1 MLLSFF
7 PGRQKHYY
15 YPKKIKLYSHYFF
28 CLFIPPK
35 LPIMAIIVKEEQGFK
50 FVDEGQGQV
59 LLLLH
64 GLFGALSN
72 WEGVVNRF
80 SKNFRVV
87 IPMLP
92 IYEMP
97 IREAGLE
104 GLRKFVEDFVAFKNL
119 DNLIIMGNSL
129 GGHIALLYTLNN
141 ERYVKKLIL
150 TGSSGLFEDSMGGSY
165 PKRGNYQYI
174 KERVSYTFYDP
185 EVASKDLVDEVF
197 ETTKSIPKC
206 MRIVAIAKSA
216 QRSNMADEIPKIKIP
231 TLLVWGLND
240 TITPPVVAHEFN
252 RLIPNSKLKFID
264 KCCHAAMMEHP
275 ETFNEIVEEF
285 LVQ

>member
-1 MLLSFF
+1 MS
-7 PGRQKHYY
+7 
-15 YPKKIKLYSHYFF
+15 IT
-28 CLFIPPK
+28 I
-35 LPIMAIIVKEEQGFK
+35 KEESGFR
-50 FVDEGQGQV
+50 FVDEGKGPA

-97 IREAGLE
+97 IKEAGLE
-104 GLRKFVEDFVAFKNL
+104 GLRKFVENFVAFKNL

-129 GGHIALLYTLNN
+129 GGHIALLYTLKN
-141 ERYVKKLIL
+141 RDKVQKLIL

-165 PKRGNYQYI
+165 PKRGNYEYI
-174 KERVSYTFYDP
+174 KERVAYTFYDP
-185 EVASKDLVDEVF
+185 NVATKDLVDEVF
-197 ETTKSIPKC
+197 ETTRNIPKC

-216 QRSNMADEIPKIKIP
+216 QRHNMAEEIPNIGAP

-240 TITPPVVAHEFN
+240 TITPPIVAHEFN
-252 RLIPNSKLKFID
+252 RLIPDSTLKFID
-264 KCCHAAMMEHP
+264 KCCHAPMMEHP
-275 ETFNEIVEEF
+275 QKFNELVEEF
-285 LVQ
+285 LVT

>member
-1 MLLSFF
+1 M
-7 PGRQKHYY
+7 
-15 YPKKIKLYSHYFF
+15 
-28 CLFIPPK
+28 
-35 LPIMAIIVKEEQGFK
+35 PIAVREENGFK
-50 FVDEGQGQV
+50 FVDEGKGQV

-72 WEGVVNRF
+72 WEGVVSRF

-97 IREAGLE
+97 IKEAGLE
-104 GLRKFVEDFVAFKNL
+104 GLRKFVEDFIAFKKL
-119 DNLIIMGNSL
+119 DEMIIMGNSL
-129 GGHIALLYTLNN
+129 GGHVALLYTLKNSKH
-141 ERYVKKLIL
+141 VKKLIL

-165 PKRGNYQYI
+165 PKRGNYDYI
-174 KERVSYTFYDP
+174 KERVAYTFYDP
-185 EVASKDLVDEVF
+185 NVATKELVDEVF
-197 ETTKSIPKC
+197 ETTRSIPKC

-216 QRSNMADEIPKIKIP
+216 QRHNMAEEIPNIQTP

-240 TITPPVVAHEFN
+240 TITPPIVAHEFN

-264 KCCHAAMMEHP
+264 RCSHAPMMEHP
-275 ETFNEIVEEF
+275 DKFNELVEDF
-285 LVQ
+285 LVSNT